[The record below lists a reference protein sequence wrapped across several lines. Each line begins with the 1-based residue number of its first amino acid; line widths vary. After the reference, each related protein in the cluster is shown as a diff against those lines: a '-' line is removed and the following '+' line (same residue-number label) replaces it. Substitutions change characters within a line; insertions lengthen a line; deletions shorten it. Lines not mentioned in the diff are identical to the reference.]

1 MAGCRKLLCHELN
14 NTSVMER
21 TGFLSLVSNTCDL
34 EKLCQKKS
42 QTKTKPISNTKKR
55 RKKKTNKASIYIY
68 AYQLMVGYS
77 KSSKTLLCQSFPGRN
92 QCLLQGSIV

>member
-55 RKKKTNKASIYIY
+55 RKKKNQQSIY
-68 AYQLMVGYS
+68 LH
-77 KSSKTLLCQSFPGRN
+77 LCISVNGWVQ
-92 QCLLQGSIV
+92 

>member
-1 MAGCRKLLCHELN
+1 MSWTEQHLCDGKNRVFVFGLQYMWSWE
-14 NTSVMER
+14 TVP
-21 TGFLSLVSNTCDL
+21 
-34 EKLCQKKS
+34 KKIPN
-42 QTKTKPISNTKKR
+42 QNKTNIKHKKKKE
-55 RKKKTNKASIYIY
+55 KKKTNKASIYIY